1 MSGGPPARRIRV
13 VAAIIER
20 SGSLLVC
27 RRRDRPGKPGLW
39 EFPGG
44 KIEHGETEQQALR
57 RELKEELA
65 IDAEVGGVYTKLE
78 HQYPDL
84 VVELTFLFASF
95 PLSPA
100 PRALAAAELRWVP
113 QTDLPTLPFLEADR
127 PLVERL
133 AAEAAAKKSAP

>member
-20 SGSLLVC
+20 GGSLLVC

-44 KIEHGETEQQALR
+44 KIESGETEPQALR

-65 IDAEVGGVYTKLE
+65 IDAEVGGLYCKLE
-78 HQYPDL
+78 HPYPDL
-84 VVELTFLFASF
+84 VVELIFLYASF
-95 PLSPA
+95 PEKPA

-113 QTDLPTLPFLEADR
+113 QTDLPKLPFLEADR

-133 AAEAAAKKSAP
+133 AAEATARLARG